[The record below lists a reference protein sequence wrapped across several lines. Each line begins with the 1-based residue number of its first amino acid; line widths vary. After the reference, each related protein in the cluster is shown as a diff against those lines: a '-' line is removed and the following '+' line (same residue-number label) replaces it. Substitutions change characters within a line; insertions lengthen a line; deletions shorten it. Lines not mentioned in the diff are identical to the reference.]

1 LFEVGAGWI
10 SKLRWQ
16 RTQGCFFPADQPML
30 MEGVRDNWATI
41 VDFSSGVQYPKT
53 PQDSFAPIMAN
64 LAGEVHPA
72 AFSNTPLFQIRLSRD
87 ARGFR
92 WSWPQ
97 ETNGS

>member
-1 LFEVGAGWI
+1 MGAGWI

-72 AFSNTPLFQIRLSRD
+72 SFLNLSK
-87 ARGFR
+87 
-92 WSWPQ
+92 SM
-97 ETNGS
+97 